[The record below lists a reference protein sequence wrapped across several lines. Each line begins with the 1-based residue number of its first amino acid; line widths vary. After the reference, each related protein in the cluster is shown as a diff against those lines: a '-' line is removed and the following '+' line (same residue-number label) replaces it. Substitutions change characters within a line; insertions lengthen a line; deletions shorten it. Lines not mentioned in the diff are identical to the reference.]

1 MTSIAA
7 TSTSTSTSTSA
18 ATGSAP
24 DGTTSAA
31 ILPLDAATYVRH
43 PLHDDAR
50 DWAATNCYV
59 DLWIELLHGL
69 GLDPVAGLAC
79 TLALD
84 FAGDQWTFFKY
95 SLSDLQLLYG
105 IDVQELLVWRPLVEH
120 TAHHVAAGQPLII
133 EVDAWFLPDTA
144 GTAYRER
151 HEKTSIAV
159 QAIDVAARQ
168 LGYFHNS
175 GYYVLGGDDFDGIYG
190 TTPVLAPYVEVVRFD
205 TVERLDRAEL
215 GARALELARLHFSH
229 RPRVNPFV
237 RYRERVARD
246 TEWLIGES
254 IETFHIYAF
263 AMMRQCGA
271 GFSTAASFL
280 RWLSDSTTGLDAVA
294 IELAASDYDAIAG
307 LAKGMQFSFARAV
320 QRKRM
325 VDFASTLDEMTARW
339 DSATSR
345 LAAVLG
351 A

>member
-1 MTSIAA
+1 MTGPN
-7 TSTSTSTSTSA
+7 TLSA
-18 ATGSAP
+18 SGATGV
-24 DGTTSAA
+24 A
-31 ILPLDAATYVRH
+31 ILPLDPATYSRH
-43 PLHDDAR
+43 WLHDDAR

-69 GLDPVAGLAC
+69 GLEPVAGLGC

-95 SLSDLQLLYG
+95 SLGDLHTLYG

-120 TAHHVAAGQPLII
+120 TAHHVASGQPLII

-159 QAIDVAARQ
+159 QAIDIAARQ

-175 GYYVLGGDDFDGIYG
+175 GYYMLEGDDFDGIYG
-190 TTPVLAPYVEVVRFD
+190 TTPVLAPYVEVVKFD
-205 TVERLDRAEL
+205 TVERYDRNAL
-215 GARALELARLHFSH
+215 SARALELARLHFSR
-229 RPRVNPFV
+229 RPRTNPFV
-237 RYRERVARD
+237 RYSARVAGD

-271 GFSTAASFL
+271 GFATAASFL
-280 RWLSDSTTGLDAVA
+280 RWLSDNTIGLNVA
-294 IELAASDYDAIAG
+294 TIELAATDYDAIAA

-320 QRKRM
+320 NRKRI
-325 VDFASTLDEMTARW
+325 VDFTPTLEEMTARW
-339 DSATSR
+339 DSATER
-345 LAAVLG
+345 LVTALG